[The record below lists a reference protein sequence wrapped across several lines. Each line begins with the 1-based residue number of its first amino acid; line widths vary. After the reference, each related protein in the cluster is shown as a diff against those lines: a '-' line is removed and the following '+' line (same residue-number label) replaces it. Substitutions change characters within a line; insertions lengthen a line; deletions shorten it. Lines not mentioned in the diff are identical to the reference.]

1 MEATSAV
8 FRGAG
13 ERVIVGMCMYQRTAR
28 AAIWIETDEEANMP
42 TAGRRGDGS
51 PERTIWAKV
60 PLQVRQAR
68 CIAVR
73 CRGDQLWVA
82 ISGFTADRESQQVM
96 TDEEATRWVATGF

>member
-1 MEATSAV
+1 
-8 FRGAG
+8 
-13 ERVIVGMCMYQRTAR
+13 
-28 AAIWIETDEEANMP
+28 MP

-60 PLQVRQAR
+60 PFQVRQAR

-82 ISGFTADRESQQVM
+82 ISGSPGVKWLPAQQVM